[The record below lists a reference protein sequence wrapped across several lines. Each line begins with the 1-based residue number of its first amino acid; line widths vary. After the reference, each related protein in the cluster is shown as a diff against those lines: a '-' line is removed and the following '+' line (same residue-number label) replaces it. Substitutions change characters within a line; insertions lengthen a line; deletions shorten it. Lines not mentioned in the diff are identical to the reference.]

1 MRGIGRF
8 TWALVL
14 LAMLSSSEAQRSKSA
29 LTDPLPDNIT
39 IHEPGLYPEDVK
51 WDSARQRFLVSSVT
65 HGSVSIVRDDGTL
78 EPFIDGK
85 GIKSSIGIHIDRV
98 RNRLLVAAA
107 DFSAVNGAKVKGEA
121 KLAIYDLT
129 TGKRRRLVD
138 LAKLSPQERHLAN
151 AVTVD
156 PQGNA
161 YVTDSFAPLIY
172 RVTPAGKVSVFLED
186 PILSGKG
193 VNLNGIAYHPSGFLL
208 FVVGS
213 QKAIYRV
220 PVGKPG
226 KAVRVRIS
234 ELVKAD
240 NLTLRPNG
248 NLVAGVPSI
257 PGVIELA
264 SEDNW
269 RSARV
274 IGRASTVNGATTT
287 GVTLRDAA
295 VYGLNSHF
303 DEMAHKQPVQN
314 FEIFRANLR

>member
-1 MRGIGRF
+1 MVRAPS
-8 TWALVL
+8 TS
-14 LAMLSSSEAQRSKSA
+14 MLPEK
-29 LTDPLPDNIT
+29 IT
-39 IHEPGLYPEDVK
+39 IREPALYPEDVE
-51 WDSARQRFLVSSVT
+51 WDSDRKRFLVSSVT
-65 HGSVSIVRDDGTL
+65 HGSVSMVRDDGTL
-78 EPFIDGK
+78 EPFTDGK

-107 DFSAVNGAKVKGEA
+107 DFSAVKGPKLTGEA

-129 TGKRRRLVD
+129 TGKRRQLID
-138 LAKLSPQERHLAN
+138 LAGLRAQGRHLAN

-161 YVTDSFAPLIY
+161 YVTDSFSPVIY
-172 RVTPAGKVSVFLED
+172 RVTPEGKASVFLED
-186 PILSGKG
+186 PSLDGKG
-193 VNLNGIAYHPSGFLL
+193 VNLNGIAYHPAGFLL

-220 PVGKPG
+220 PAGAPG
-226 KAVRVRIS
+226 KAVRVRLS

-248 NLVAGVPSI
+248 NLIAGAPSI
-257 PGVIELA
+257 PGIIELA
-264 SEDNW
+264 SQDDW

-274 IGRASTVNGATTT
+274 IGRASTFKGATTT
-287 GVTLRDAA
+287 GVTLRDET

-303 DEMAHKQPVQN
+303 DAMDQRQPVQT
-314 FEIFRANLR
+314 FEIWSAKLEQNSSWNNPK